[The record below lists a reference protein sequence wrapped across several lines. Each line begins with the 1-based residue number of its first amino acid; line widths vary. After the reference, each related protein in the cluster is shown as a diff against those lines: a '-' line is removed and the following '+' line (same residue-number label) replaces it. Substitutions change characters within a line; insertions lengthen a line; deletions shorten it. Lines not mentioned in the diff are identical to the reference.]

1 MTTGPEAKRY
11 GRRKGPL
18 RRSAGPGPEE
28 GRGRSPDPSSQTL
41 LPGRLGPP
49 PGRPQVLLDANAL
62 MLPFNHRFPLER
74 EIFRVMEGAQI
85 RVPSSVVGELE
96 RLADFGVFPARAA
109 REFAK
114 RFPVVPTDLR
124 GDAALETLARDLDAW
139 IVTGDRELR
148 RRLEARNLKVL
159 FPRGMTRLE
168 PSRHS
173 RGSTEG

>member
-1 MTTGPEAKRY
+1 MTPRPEATRN
-11 GRRKGPL
+11 GRRKGSL
-18 RRSAGPGPEE
+18 RRSAGPEPEE
-28 GRGRSPDPSSQTL
+28 GRGRSPDPSPQTL